1 MGRMRGRD
9 WREVGM
15 DRWAGMEGFTYTL
28 PICIVFAC
36 MPKLH
41 ILLVPGV
48 TSRWGMLHEYWV
60 TLYLIGE
67 AKFEEAAAAR
77 HASPW

>member
-1 MGRMRGRD
+1 M
-9 WREVGM
+9 
-15 DRWAGMEGFTYTL
+15 RWAGMEGFTYTL

-41 ILLVPGV
+41 ILLVPRARPDAAQRFTVGNV
-48 TSRWGMLHEYWV
+48 HEYWV

-67 AKFEEAAAAR
+67 AKFEEAAAAAR